1 MKKILLGTTA
11 LIAMGMVSSQAVAAD
26 KISLSLGGFMKQ
38 YVAVTDNDATTTAA
52 APDAQNDVVSTYG
65 NTEIYFSGKTTLDN
79 GLTVGVMVQNEGDR
93 SNDNTDVSALTISS
107 DSMGQLLIG
116 GDTGAADKLMN
127 VAPSVGP
134 EDISGINGFAVNNG
148 IGDIE
153 TRTSENKGNKLR
165 YLSPTFSGVTVG
177 VSHTPSGGT
186 ANDKIVDGGSASRTQ
201 AILAYS
207 GEFSG
212 VGVEFDI
219 AREQIQQSTQQ
230 TRGGLVLAMGGFSV
244 GGSYATFNE
253 DDEGNSDA
261 NATTTISNDGKV
273 WDFGVGYAT
282 GPYKFAVTYS
292 DAEVDNTAADADE
305 DTATTWSVGGS
316 YDMGAGVNLV
326 GQYMKG
332 KYQNELGTLTTGNNP
347 SAFIAGIEVSF

>member
-38 YVAVTDNDATTTAA
+38 YVAVTDGDATTTAA
-52 APDAQNDVVSTYG
+52 TPNAENDLISTYG
-65 NTEIYFSGKTTLDN
+65 NTEVYFSGKTTLDN
-79 GLTVGVMVQNEGDR
+79 GLTVGVMVQLEADSADVTSKNA
-93 SNDNTDVSALTISS
+93 DVSALTISS

-116 GDTGAADKLMN
+116 ADTGAADKLMN
-127 VAPSVGP
+127 VAPKVGP
-134 EDISGINGFAVNNG
+134 EDISGINGYAATNG

-153 TRTSENKGNKLR
+153 TRTSESKANKLR
-165 YLSPTFSGVTVG
+165 YISPTFGGVTVA
-177 VSHTPSGGT
+177 VSHAPSST
-186 ANDKIVDGGSASRTQ
+186 NNDKIVAGGSASRTQ

-212 VGVEFDI
+212 VGVNFDI
-219 AREQIQQSTQQ
+219 AREQIQQVTEQ
-230 TRGGLVLAMGGFSV
+230 TRAGLVLAMGGFSV
-244 GGSYATFNE
+244 GGSYAAFN
-253 DDEGNSDA
+253 DNDEGNISSSV
-261 NATTTISNDGKV
+261 SNDGNV
-273 WDFGVGYAT
+273 WDLGVGYAT

-292 DAEVDNTAADADE
+292 DAEVDNTSADADQ

-332 KYQNELGTLTTGNNP
+332 KYQNELGTLTTTNNP
-347 SAFIAGIEVSF
+347 SVFIAGVEVSF